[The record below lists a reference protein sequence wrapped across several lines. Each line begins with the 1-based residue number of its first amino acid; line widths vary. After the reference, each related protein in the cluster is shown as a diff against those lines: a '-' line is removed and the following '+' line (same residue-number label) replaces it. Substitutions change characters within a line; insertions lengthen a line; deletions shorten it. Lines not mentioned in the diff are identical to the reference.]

1 MAHYNV
7 DAVPKRRIKY
17 HLTKA
22 EVLPSYFTD
31 MATGPALSELK
42 ILIVV
47 SSGMGRLTS
56 KKENQDCYSTLL
68 PRPDLDSE
76 WCLFVTIKSNPRTRC
91 WVERLTPI
99 T

>member
-1 MAHYNV
+1 MVPYNV
-7 DAVPKRRIKY
+7 DAAPKLRIKY

-56 KKENQDCYSTLL
+56 KKEKSRLL
-68 PRPDLDSE
+68 LNSPPPPRLG
-76 WCLFVTIKSNPRTRC
+76 F
-91 WVERLTPI
+91 
-99 T
+99 